1 MEKKGLFHSKI
12 FWLAVINLVIA
23 VLGGLTH
30 KEFAPG
36 TAEEIVSLDW
46 GNIGQAL
53 VSLAMIL
60 ARWFFTSAKIWGFT
74 AVLLAVFWLDVPAAQ
89 AARPAAVSDG
99 VAVAFEAL
107 AVPLAPVAYEAQI
120 VGCRRWIYVGFAAVP
135 QIPTHTKIPVTLRRW
150 LHPLIRWPCDRE

>member
-30 KEFAPG
+30 KAFAPG

-53 VSLAMIL
+53 VSVAMIL

-89 AARPAAVSDG
+89 AARPLAVDG
-99 VAVAFEAL
+99 VAVVAFDVLDAPLGRAAIEA
-107 AVPLAPVAYEAQI
+107 EI
-120 VGCRRWIYVGFAAVP
+120 VGCRRWIYVGCGSVP
-135 QIPTHTKIPVTLRRW
+135 LVPAQAKFPLTLRRW
-150 LHPLIRWPCDRE
+150 LHPPIRRPCDKK